1 MNNIFDTHAHY
12 SSRQFDADRA
22 ELLTALP
29 AGGVVGVLECA
40 THSGDAAQVLELA
53 HAAPYFH
60 AALGI
65 HPESL
70 IEEDAA
76 TVAVYHGDWRAEL
89 AAMRPLFADKAVAAV
104 GEIGLDHHWPV
115 PRQEQYDLFEAQ
127 LQLAKELDLPVS
139 VHDREAHAEMYEL
152 LRKYK
157 PRGALHCYSG
167 SADDAAWLVEQGM
180 SGALEPGFLFFGFNT
195 PEAPGFT
202 FTYDEYGNVVTTWM
216 GGVNTAGEFS
226 YSPLYMATETEY
238 NSIGS
243 LVTGVTDQRGKW
255 TRYTVNDNTGL
266 TSQAVYPNGLT
277 MAYGYNSSHQ
287 PTSISGGGMSVGY
300 GYDSAKRLS
309 SITRNGMSYG
319 FTYNKFGNPAAVT
332 VGNQTLSTN
341 NWSNAGDLLSTT
353 YGNGTVYSYTYDNYG
368 RVTQVKKNNVLQSK
382 SDYNAKGELAR
393 FSDSAS
399 GRTT

>member
-180 SGALEPGFLFFGFNT
+180 YLGFGGAVTYERATRLRALAAQLPPQAIVMETDAPDIAPQWLYAPAAQRAAGGVIGRNEPGELPRVAATLAALRG
-195 PEAPGFT
+195 ARL
-202 FTYDEYGNVVTTWM
+202 DEWAAQTTA
-216 GGVNTAGEFS
+216 NALAAL
-226 YSPLYMATETEY
+226 P
-238 NSIGS
+238 
-243 LVTGVTDQRGKW
+243 
-255 TRYTVNDNTGL
+255 
-266 TSQAVYPNGLT
+266 
-277 MAYGYNSSHQ
+277 
-287 PTSISGGGMSVGY
+287 
-300 GYDSAKRLS
+300 RL
-309 SITRNGMSYG
+309 
-319 FTYNKFGNPAAVT
+319 AA
-332 VGNQTLSTN
+332 L
-341 NWSNAGDLLSTT
+341 
-353 YGNGTVYSYTYDNYG
+353 
-368 RVTQVKKNNVLQSK
+368 
-382 SDYNAKGELAR
+382 
-393 FSDSAS
+393 
-399 GRTT
+399 

>member
-29 AGGVVGVLECA
+29 AGGVGGVLECA

-60 AALGI
+60 AVLGI

-76 TVAVYHGDWRAEL
+76 TVAVYHGDWRAEVS
-89 AAMRPLFADKAVAAV
+89 AFRPLFADKAVASA

-180 SGALEPGFLFFGFNT
+180 YLGFGGAVTYKGAKRAARVLAAIPHDRAVLETDCP
-195 PEAPGFT
+195 
-202 FTYDEYGNVVTTWM
+202 
-216 GGVNTAGEFS
+216 
-226 YSPLYMATETEY
+226 YMAPEP
-238 NSIGS
+238 
-243 LVTGVTDQRGKW
+243 VRG
-255 TRYTVNDNTGL
+255 
-266 TSQAVYPNGLT
+266 
-277 MAYGYNSSHQ
+277 
-287 PTSISGGGMSVGY
+287 
-300 GYDSAKRLS
+300 
-309 SITRNGMSYG
+309 TRNDSRNIVHVAAYIGTLWDMDARAVLDQ
-319 FTYNKFGNPAAVT
+319 TAANARACFGV
-332 VGNQTLSTN
+332 
-341 NWSNAGDLLSTT
+341 
-353 YGNGTVYSYTYDNYG
+353 
-368 RVTQVKKNNVLQSK
+368 
-382 SDYNAKGELAR
+382 
-393 FSDSAS
+393 
-399 GRTT
+399 